1 MSSTRLLDAV
11 AFNETLAKLSTAYWR
26 TLIVAP
32 ISDRPEL
39 TAAIAASNAAMDVL
53 EAAEVSISEV
63 AIPVNSPEPAV
74 TANVFDP
81 KAVLEDV
88 KVKAAAVARNS
99 NTTARVGYRAQGS
112 TNSLGNQVV
121 LSRRSPGLCSR
132 YRVND

>member
-1 MSSTRLLDAV
+1 VSSTRLLDAV

-53 EAAEVSISEV
+53 EADEVSISED
-63 AIPVNSPEPAV
+63 AMPDNSPEPAV
-74 TANVFDP
+74 IANVFDP

-88 KVKAAAVARNS
+88 KVKAAAVPE
-99 NTTARVGYRAQGS
+99 TATLPPELVIVPKA
-112 TNSLGNQVV
+112 V
-121 LSRRSPGLCSR
+121 LIAWAIKACS
-132 YRVND
+132 VEEVPACAAVTV

>member
-53 EAAEVSISEV
+53 EAAEVLISEV
-63 AIPVNSPEPAV
+63 AIPVNSPEPAPIS
-74 TANVFDP
+74 NVFDP
-81 KAVLEDV
+81 KAVLEAV
-88 KVKAAAVARNS
+88 KVRCRAVPT
-99 NTTARVGYRAQGS
+99 NTTA
-112 TNSLGNQVV
+112 VV
-121 LSRRSPGLCSR
+121 SCPRQS
-132 YRVND
+132 

>member
-39 TAAIAASNAAMDVL
+39 TAAIAASNAAMAVL

-74 TANVFDP
+74 IANVFDP

-88 KVKAAAVARNS
+88 KVKAAEETRNS
-99 NTTARVGYRAQGS
+99 NTTARVGYRAQGILIS
-112 TNSLGNQVV
+112 GQSSCAQ
-121 LSRRSPGLCSR
+121 
-132 YRVND
+132 

>member
-53 EAAEVSISEV
+53 EAAEVSISED

-74 TANVFDP
+74 IANVFDP

-88 KVKAAAVARNS
+88 KVSAAAVARPS
-99 NTTARVGYRAQGS
+99 PPPELVIVPKAVLISWQSSAGQSA
-112 TNSLGNQVV
+112 VV
-121 LSRRSPGLCSR
+121 PACAA
-132 YRVND
+132 VTV

>member
-1 MSSTRLLDAV
+1 VSSTRLLDAV

-63 AIPVNSPEPAV
+63 AIPVNSPAPAV
-74 TANVFDP
+74 IANVFDP

-88 KVKAAAVARNS
+88 KVTTAEEIPTPTPPPELVIVPKASLISEAIELCSVEEVPACAAVI
-99 NTTARVGYRAQGS
+99 V
-112 TNSLGNQVV
+112 
-121 LSRRSPGLCSR
+121 
-132 YRVND
+132 